1 MTNRRNILKGAA
13 AAGALGTFGVGYAD
27 TVKKLAKGKW
37 SGETPR
43 NQHLTGNSIPPEFS
57 IDPATGDVTP
67 NPDQAMSYTMC
78 IGCTTMCGVRVRV
91 DKKANKVLRVA
102 GNPYSPMST
111 DPFIPY
117 EASVAESFAAMAQ
130 AGKGQGLTSRST
142 ACGRGNAVLEQVDN
156 PRRVLQPLKRV
167 GPRGSGKWQTISFD
181 QLIEEVV
188 EGGDLFGEGPVAG
201 LRDIRDLDAPALEG
215 APEFGPR
222 ANHLVWMNCVDD
234 GRDSFV
240 LRWLK
245 QSFGSNNFTRHGSYC
260 GGGYR
265 SGSGAMFGNF
275 KSMPHAKPDFSNA
288 EFVIFAGTA
297 PGNAGNPFKRIG
309 TLVAKARADGDLS
322 YVVVDPVLNHAQNG
336 PSGERS
342 RWLPIRPGT
351 DGAMAMAMM
360 RWMFENDRYDA
371 GYLANP
377 SKAAADA
384 AGEAS
389 WSNATHLVITDPDHP
404 RHGHCLRG
412 SDIGLGI
419 EGGAYSDADPFMVS
433 SAAGPVPAGASA
445 APLFHD
451 GMAETPAGPVAVKT
465 ALTLLREEALSR
477 DIADYAKDCG
487 IPEDKLIELA
497 HEFTSHGR
505 KAAVSSHGGMMT
517 GTGFYNAYALMM
529 LNTLI
534 GNLNWKGGTMIAG
547 GGFPETKGPAY
558 DLKSFPGAVK
568 AKGLPFGR
576 NVPYEKTSEYKA
588 KKAAGAAY
596 PAEGPWY
603 PNAPGLATE
612 WMSSL
617 VNGYPYKAEALIFR
631 NTNPVYGVPGVTH
644 LVDRLKD
651 PAVVP
656 LIISID
662 PFINESSAL
671 SDYIVPD
678 SVMYET
684 WGFTKPW
691 GGVAT
696 KATCARWPVIE
707 PKMAKT
713 AEGERIGMETFLI
726 GVAKRMGLPG
736 FGEGAIPDATGAL
749 HPLNRSE
756 DWYLRGA
763 ANVALI
769 GTPVSDATD
778 EDIELSNVARILDDL
793 KATLKPSEWRKAATI
808 YAKGGRY
815 ENIEHSYQGDRA
827 TYAFDAPMLVWN
839 EQLGSFRRATTGTGL
854 PGTPAWRAA
863 EFADGTKVS
872 DHYPREDWPIQ
883 IVSFKSPLQNSY
895 SVGAKSLL
903 RIVASNPVNLGRA
916 LAEAHGIKTGDMVR
930 LTTPGGTLESVAVV
944 RDGIAADTV
953 AIEHGFGHRG
963 FGAQDITI
971 DGATL
976 AADSRLAAGV
986 SLNDLGML
994 DPTREK
1000 AGVWVDPVSGT
1011 AVRQGLPARIER
1023 I

>member
-1 MTNRRNILKGAA
+1 MTNRRNILKGVA
-13 AAGALGTFGVGYAD
+13 AAGALGTFGAGYAD

-43 NQHLTGNSIPPEFS
+43 NQHLTGNSVPPEFA
-57 IDPATGDVTP
+57 IDPVTGDVTP

-91 DKKANKVLRVA
+91 DKTANKVLRVA

-117 EASVAESFAAMAQ
+117 ESSVAESFAAMAQ

-181 QLIEEVV
+181 QLLEEVV

-201 LRDIRDLDAPALEG
+201 LREIRDLETPALEG

-260 GGGYR
+260 GGAYR

-288 EFVIFAGTA
+288 EFIIFAGTA

-309 TLVAKARADGDLS
+309 TLVAKARSDGDLS

-360 RWMFENDRYDA
+360 RWIFENDRYDA

-412 SDIGLGI
+412 SDLGLPI
-419 EGGAYSDADPFMVS
+419 EGEAYSGADPFMVAS
-433 SAAGPVPAGASA
+433 PAGAVPAGAAA
-445 APLFHD
+445 APLFHE
-451 GMAETPAGPVAVKT
+451 GMVETETGPVAVKT

-477 DIADYAKDCG
+477 DIADYATDCG

-497 HEFTSHGR
+497 REFTSHGR
-505 KAAVSSHGGMMT
+505 KAAVSSHGGMMS

-588 KKAAGAAY
+588 KKATGAAY
-596 PAEGPWY
+596 PADGPWY

-631 NTNPVYGVPGVTH
+631 NTNPVYGVPGVAH
-644 LVDRLKD
+644 LVDKLKD

-662 PFINESSAL
+662 PFINESSAI

-707 PKMAKT
+707 PKMAQN
-713 AEGERIGMETFLI
+713 AEGQRIGLETFLI

-736 FGEGAIPDATGAL
+736 FGDEAIPDAQGKM
-749 HPLNRSE
+749 HPLNRAE

-763 ANVALI
+763 VNVAMT
-769 GTPVSDATD
+769 GEPVSDATD

-827 TYAFDAPMLVWN
+827 SHAFDAPMLVWN

-854 PGTPAWRAA
+854 PGTPAWRAP

-903 RIVASNPVNLGRA
+903 RIVASNPVNVGRA

-930 LTTPGGTLESVAVV
+930 LTTPGGRLESVAVV

-976 AADSRLAAGV
+976 AADPRLAAGV
-986 SLNDLGML
+986 LLNDIGML